1 MNKEDYIEEI
11 VLHVVEELNRLN
23 EDESLDLI
31 ELLKNNISIQI
42 LPARA
47 AYSGDE
53 TIPQEDEDIQDLV
66 VFQKEILDRVINE
79 LQKKNNPI
87 LLN

>member
-11 VLHVVEELNRLN
+11 VLHVVEELKRLN
-23 EDESLDLI
+23 EDENLDLI
-31 ELLKNNISIQI
+31 EMLKNNVSIQI

-53 TIPQEDEDIQDLV
+53 TIPQEDEDVQDLV
-66 VFQKEILDRVINE
+66 ALQKEILNRVISE